1 MKLTTRNKEE
11 IKKLKRER
19 IIESATELFSRMKYH
34 EVMMDDVAKLTS
46 VAKGTLYNYF
56 ESKEEL
62 YSSLMKFRLQKLISS
77 LQGKINSETNSIE
90 SLRSFVIHLYT
101 FMMKNRSFFK
111 IYSQEYIRTENGF
124 HKEIRSLDDDLII
137 ILKNIIQKGR
147 SELLF
152 NDLNEDLAVEL
163 ILGSIYGSVR
173 KGIECEYSEDEM
185 LYDREKIFYF
195 VLHGILAG
203 YDDFKM
209 HPLKDKTIVITR
221 TLDQSKESLE
231 LFSRF
236 GAKVIIFPTLQII
249 PPSSWKYFD
258 EIITSG
264 RNIDFIIFTSAHAVK
279 MFSQRC
285 RELNITPGFD
295 NLKVVAVGNKTA
307 LACGKEKIPV
317 DITPKEFS
325 GAGVVKE
332 LSLYNL
338 NKKFIL
344 IPRSE
349 IGREELPKELGKLG
363 AITKAV
369 PVYNVTVP
377 SKDEVK
383 KHLERLI
390 NSKPDL
396 FIFTSPSTFEN
407 FVNILG
413 ITIPAKYFIDF
424 DIAAIGPT
432 TKSAIEARGAKVDIM
447 PPEFT
452 MDGLVKAVINYYN
465 R

>member
-1 MKLTTRNKEE
+1 MSSRNRSE

-19 IIESATELFSRMKYH
+19 IIESATELFSRMKFH
-34 EVMMDDVAKLTS
+34 EVMMDEVAKLTL

-62 YSSLMKFRLQKLISS
+62 YSAVLKFRLEKLLES
-77 LQGKINSETNSIE
+77 LNDKIGNETNSIE
-90 SLRSFVIHLYT
+90 SLRSFVVHLYT

-111 IYSQEYIRTENGF
+111 IYFQEYIKTENGF
-124 HKEIRSLDDDLII
+124 HKEIRSLDDDLILLLKSI
-137 ILKNIIQKGR
+137 ILKGR
-147 SELLF
+147 KELLF
-152 NDLNEDLAVEL
+152 NDLDEDLAVEL

-173 KGIECEYSEDEM
+173 KGIENEYSEDEM

-209 HPLKDKTIVITR
+209 HPLKDKTLVITR

-236 GAKVIIFPTLQII
+236 GAKIIIFPTLQII
-249 PPSSWKYFD
+249 PPSDWKYFD
-258 EIITSG
+258 DVITSEKE
-264 RNIDFIIFTSAHAVK
+264 IDFIIFTSAHAVK
-279 MFSQRC
+279 MFSKRC
-285 RELNITPGFD
+285 KELNVTPGYE

-307 LACGKEKIPV
+307 SACSKEKIPV
-317 DITPKEFS
+317 DITPEVFS
-325 GAGVVKE
+325 GEGVVKA
-332 LSLYNL
+332 LSVFNL
-338 NKKFIL
+338 KKKLIL

-349 IGREELPKELGKLG
+349 IGREELPTELGKLG
-363 AITKAV
+363 AVTKAV

-383 KHLERLI
+383 NHLERLI

-407 FVNILG
+407 FVSILG
-413 ITIPAKYFIDF
+413 ITIPSKYFIDF

-432 TKSAIEARGAKVDIM
+432 TKSAIEARGVKVDIM

-452 MDGLVKAVINYYN
+452 MDGLVNAVIKYYN